1 MLIFSWLAFRGKSK
15 ILHGVKKG
23 EVVKCSV
30 LWMIGGDELLSIE
43 SFVGTKDRN
52 VTGQSHG
59 RLLTVTL

>member
-1 MLIFSWLAFRGKSK
+1 M
-15 ILHGVKKG
+15 KKG
-23 EVVKCSV
+23 AVAKYSV

-43 SFVGTKDRN
+43 SFVGTKDKN